1 MIIKRQQLL
10 KIILIITLLFILFFQ
25 ILKTKEV
32 FKEKTFFE
40 AEIIKE
46 QSKISKLKNKYL
58 KTVNNKDN
66 QNRTNN
72 GIKEGTAEILAELK
86 KINLKLIDFNS
97 VQTELNLNLQGS
109 FNSIL
114 KFIYFLEIEM
124 NQYEIS
130 ELKIKNSDTDL
141 FCFLKLKNEL
151 IKNEKNL
158 F

>member
-32 FKEKTFFE
+32 FNEKTFFE